1 MCGIVAVYYPQTVF
15 VGYATLDQLLA
26 GTISILLTHLPS
38 QTHALIRLF
47 RENNITVSVSH
58 SATRVEAPSIV
69 ILPRIRAYRWYIC
82 TLVVLWCYCRH
93 CVPCNHHKYRR
104 QYSLIHCHIAN
115 DNSWP
120 GKIFYVIHVSSIPF
134 TQLISHSLRCQ
145 PYFNSF
151 LSHHPLRMPRLGL
164 PQLLALC
171 SEHHWLAQCSC
182 LSWLKITTLCYRS
195 SWVRDWVG
203 CSPK

>member
-69 ILPRIRAYRWYIC
+69 ILPRVRAYRWYIC
-82 TLVVLWCYCRH
+82 TLVVFWCYCRH
-93 CVPCNHHKYRR
+93 CVPRNHHKYRR
-104 QYSLIHCHIAN
+104 QHSLIHCHIAN
-115 DNSWP
+115 DNS
-120 GKIFYVIHVSSIPF
+120 
-134 TQLISHSLRCQ
+134 
-145 PYFNSF
+145 
-151 LSHHPLRMPRLGL
+151 
-164 PQLLALC
+164 
-171 SEHHWLAQCSC
+171 
-182 LSWLKITTLCYRS
+182 
-195 SWVRDWVG
+195 
-203 CSPK
+203 